1 MSINVLQAKLAEQ
14 KHLLS
19 PQIDCLERLLFQ
31 LAFNSCSNVNITGA
45 RGSGKSTLALAAA
58 ELFSEQNN
66 VALIS
71 ASVEKSDIAPQ
82 LIQQWFAKPF
92 NPVLSLKDQV
102 CAEISHLPLML
113 IADDADQLPDDVLQ
127 ALKQL
132 PCLLISFSEQP
143 ISEAEL
149 ILTLNKITLAD
160 AEKLLHSQGLNYI
173 EVADRYAAASGNLN
187 LLLAPTVK
195 SVAPQPEIAP
205 VRLPVNSLFYL
216 VIAVGLALLAYLFW
230 PEAKHADNSP
240 SLTTDE
246 VSAQFESSKVEDS
259 TARQQTDDV
268 SVSKDVEQAEL
279 ADAETEVS
287 LDSRV
292 IDSESERVEPPIS
305 NNIEA
310 TVEDDKSEI
319 DSTVTESTTVN
330 EEDKKTAGVTEQA
343 DPELA
348 QFMLDES
355 KLLNMQKQSLAV
367 QLAVLSSAE
376 ALARFKANHPTV
388 AINSYLRNWQG
399 KVQWVVILAPYDDNN
414 EARAAIAALP
424 ESLKNSGPFVKTL
437 QAVQAEI
444 RARQHSNLAES
455 DRN

>member
-1 MSINVLQAKLAEQ
+1 MNINVLQAKLAEQ
-14 KHLLS
+14 EHLLS

-31 LAFNSCSNVNITGA
+31 LAFNSCSKVNITGA
-45 RGSGKSTLALAAA
+45 LGSGKSTLALAVA

-66 VALIS
+66 VALIN
-71 ASVEKSDIAPQ
+71 ASVEQSDIGTQ

-92 NPVLSLKDQV
+92 NPVLSLKDQI
-102 CAEISHLPLML
+102 CAEISHLPLLL
-113 IADDADQLPDDVLQ
+113 IVDDADRFPDDVLQ
-127 ALKQL
+127 TLKQL
-132 PCLLISFSEQP
+132 PCLLILFSEQP
-143 ISEAEL
+143 LSEAQL
-149 ILTLNKITLAD
+149 ILTLNKVTLAD
-160 AEKLLHSQGLNYI
+160 AEKLLQSQGLNYI
-173 EVADRYAAASGNLN
+173 EVADKYAATNGNLS
-187 LLLAPTVK
+187 LLLAPK
-195 SVAPQPEIAP
+195 AKLVAPQPEIAP

-230 PEAKHADNSP
+230 PETKQADNSP

-246 VSAQFESSKVEDS
+246 VSAQFVSSKVEDS
-259 TARQQTDDV
+259 TALQQTDDV
-268 SVSKDVEQAEL
+268 SVSTDVEQIGL
-279 ADAETEVS
+279 VDTETEVS

-292 IDSESERVEPPIS
+292 IDSENERVEQPIS

-310 TVEDDKSEI
+310 TVEDDKPEV

-330 EEDKKTAGVTEQA
+330 EEDKQTAGVTEQA

-355 KLLNMQKQSLAV
+355 QLLNMQKQALAV

-376 ALARFKANHPTV
+376 ALARFKANYPTV

-399 KVQWVVILAPYDDNN
+399 KMQWVVILAPYDDTNK
-414 EARAAIAALP
+414 ARAAIAVLP

-444 RARQHSNLAES
+444 RARQHSILSETGGN
-455 DRN
+455 